1 MILSLLKEA
10 NVSLEDVDVF
20 VGRGGGLLAMEGGT
34 YEVTDLMLDHAKN
47 CANGV
52 IHPASLG
59 PRLAREFAEQY
70 GAKAM
75 VVNPPDVDE
84 LQDLARMTGI
94 KGVNRVIH
102 LHALNLKETAIRHSK
117 NVMRK
122 NMKTAIMLF
131 VI

>member
-1 MILSLLKEA
+1 MQKI
-10 NVSLEDVDVF
+10 VP
-20 VGRGGGLLAMEGGT
+20 T
-34 YEVTDLMLDHAKN
+34 
-47 CANGV
+47 
-52 IHPASLG
+52 ASSI
-59 PRLAREFAEQY
+59 RQWIRKLAREFAEQY

-117 NVMRK
+117 NVMQK

-131 VI
+131 AI

>member
-1 MILSLLKEA
+1 MSHDAGELEKFATLSEQLPYRRDMILSLLKEA

-20 VGRGGGLLAMEGGT
+20 VGRGGGLQWRGRYIRSDGSDARSCEELRKRRDPSGSLSDRSLP
-34 YEVTDLMLDHAKN
+34 VN
-47 CANGV
+47 CG
-52 IHPASLG
+52 
-59 PRLAREFAEQY
+59 EQY

-102 LHALNLKETAIRHSK
+102 LHALEL
-117 NVMRK
+117 
-122 NMKTAIMLF
+122 
-131 VI
+131 